1 MPINENEKALIKK
14 AIMGD
19 EVSFE
24 TLIFSCKGKA
34 YSIAFRYL
42 RNQEDAMDALQE
54 SFIKIYRHLDKF
66 NFESSFDTWVY
77 RIVVNTC
84 NDMIKKTNA
93 RPKIEELHK
102 YKDEIFEVEI
112 VDTGLLPDE
121 RLLHKEESTY
131 ILACLEKILPEQKEI
146 LILRDIQG
154 FTYEEIGTMLKC
166 NIGTVKSRISRARQK
181 MRDVYLMEQNQ

>member
-1 MPINENEKALIKK
+1 MAINEMEKALIKK
-14 AIMGD
+14 AILGD
-19 EVSFE
+19 EASFE

-66 NFESSFDTWVY
+66 NFESSFNTWVY

-84 NDMIKKTNA
+84 NDMIKKSKA
-93 RPKIEELHK
+93 RPQIEELNKHSHET
-102 YKDEIFEVEI
+102 YEVDI
-112 VDTGLLPDE
+112 PDTGLLPE
-121 RLLHKEESTY
+121 EKLINKEETIY
-131 ILACLEKILPEQKEI
+131 ILQCLEKIQQEHKEV

-154 FTYEEIGTMLKC
+154 FSYEEIGNLLNC

-181 MRDVYLMEQNQ
+181 MKEVYLMEQN